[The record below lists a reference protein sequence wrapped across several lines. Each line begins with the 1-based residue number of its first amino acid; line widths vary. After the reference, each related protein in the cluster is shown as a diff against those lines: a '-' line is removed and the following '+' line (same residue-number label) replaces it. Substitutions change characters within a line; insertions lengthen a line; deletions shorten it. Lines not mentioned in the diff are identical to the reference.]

1 MKKERLKTS
10 SLEYL
15 AILFI
20 IWQLIDYYSKTYRID
35 AGNNPAQTIA
45 KIMEFDGISYV
56 RLSFP
61 KIEQENYFGLV
72 FEMKQVFNDYLRF
85 VLLPEQKILK
95 PFLAGNDYRCLMEP
109 LYVKEIF
116 EDDRYINLDV
126 IYIDNMKAYTCA
138 WSDELQ
144 FTPEEL

>member
-20 IWQLIDYYSKTYRID
+20 IWQLVDYYSKTYRID
-35 AGNNPAQTIA
+35 AGNDPARTIA
-45 KIMEFDGISYV
+45 KIMEFDGVSYV

-61 KIEQENYFGLV
+61 KIEQEHYFRLV
-72 FEMKQVFNDYLRF
+72 FEMKQVFNDYLRY

-95 PFLAGNDYRCLMEP
+95 PFLAGNDYRSLMEP
-109 LYVKEIF
+109 LYVKDIF
-116 EDDRYINLDV
+116 EDDSYINLDV

-144 FTPEEL
+144 FEPEEL